1 MANNG
6 FFRVAFRGFHKQDV
20 LQYIDGMQT
29 TSAQRL
35 SEVDH
40 WRAQAEETA
49 AAESARAAKA
59 VERADELEQANRAL
73 QEQVEKLTSLAQMY
87 KRDVVQLREEAQK
100 AADSSDLDAANAKV
114 ARLEECVALL
124 SDQNAQYAAIVGDIN
139 RLLVEARVISNS
151 HLDAAQQSSN
161 ACLAQLDAFLDNL
174 KTQTREAVEASEQ
187 RRRDGESRVQSL
199 LAELQDIGVN
209 IRKPAE

>member
-6 FFRVAFRGFHKQDV
+6 FFRMAFRGFHKQDV
-20 LQYIDGMQT
+20 LQYIDEMQT

-35 SEVDH
+35 SEVDR
-40 WRAQAEETA
+40 WRTQAEETA
-49 AAESARAAKA
+49 AAEAARAEKA
-59 VERADELEQANRAL
+59 DERAAELEEANRAL

-87 KRDVVQLREEAQK
+87 KREVVQLREVAEK
-100 AADSSDLDAANAKV
+100 AVDTSDLEAANLKI

-124 SDQNAQYAAIVGDIN
+124 SDQNAQYATIVGDIN

-161 ACLAQLDAFLDNL
+161 DCLAQLDAFLDNL
-174 KTQTREAVEASEQ
+174 KTQTRLAVEASEK

-199 LAELQDIGVN
+199 LADLQDLGVQV
-209 IRKPAE
+209 RKPAE